1 MVTEVHAARLT
12 KFLLWKSI
20 VGLSLAAMIFLSDV
34 VAEHMFTFFSQV
46 NSDSKPVKIM
56 GKESEFSISQHWN
69 RSTEVAFE
77 PIGIADKNL
86 IRQVWFCFLN
96 FALFSDSLL
105 IISITENMHAST

>member
-46 NSDSKPVKIM
+46 NSDSKPVKIE
-56 GKESEFSISQHWN
+56 GKEVSFQPIRFGIEFPNIIFLTYQHC
-69 RSTEVAFE
+69 
-77 PIGIADKNL
+77 G
-86 IRQVWFCFLN
+86 
-96 FALFSDSLL
+96 
-105 IISITENMHAST
+105 